1 MEIGD
6 GEEAGVSANQEFLR
20 ALRDEVAELWRRGE
34 DRMNREHVEEIGQR
48 FDVDRD
54 KAREAFVKARG
65 DLWKGEFV
73 ESDEEPG
80 WDAVMLE
87 SVPSS
92 GPQEGN
98 PL

>member
-1 MEIGD
+1 M
-6 GEEAGVSANQEFLR
+6 SANQEFLR

-34 DRMNREHVEEIGQR
+34 DRMDRERVEEIGRR
-48 FDVDRD
+48 FDVDPD
-54 KAREAFVKARG
+54 EARETFVKARG

-80 WDAVMLE
+80 WDAVVLE

-92 GPQEGN
+92 GPEEGT
-98 PL
+98 PI